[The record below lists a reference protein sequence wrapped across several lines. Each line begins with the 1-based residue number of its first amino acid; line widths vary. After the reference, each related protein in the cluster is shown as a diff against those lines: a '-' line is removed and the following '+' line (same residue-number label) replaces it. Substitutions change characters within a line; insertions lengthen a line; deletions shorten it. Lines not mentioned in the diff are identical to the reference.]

1 MAGTFKNKIVFGLG
15 VRNQLNELRLNA
27 DEALKNLNLEP
38 ADFGKLED
46 IGSDVDGIPNHF
58 QRLSKLDKNVLLEL
72 DSFVGETSEYSNVLD
87 QYYQNHYFQYNPYS
101 YNRPYKIDGNLKING
116 RLIAKKINQQT
127 FDSSTNEFRT
137 TQVTPSI
144 NSVWVKDGNEISFG
158 GGLKIINNDVSPAE
172 AKIKVGTLKN
182 VKSFISRRF
191 DSEKATHK
199 IQVEIN
205 GTSYYMYAIKNNPF
219 KFEGIFNDVSSDNL
233 KITGTSGNTDDDDI
247 NYVITRSLGE
257 EVTEFQSD
265 NNNDNIDAMDVEDGE
280 SLFVYVDPA
289 NVKEIRLEN
298 HSITKLPPTAIFDNC
313 TKIILNGSS
322 LESIPNF
329 SIFAPSLTHFTYND
343 SDKITVS
350 SDIFTTKFPNN
361 SIEYITIQKSL
372 KGVDFDDSPQVDLSL
387 LTSLKGLRLHG
398 NSIGG
403 TTPDLSGTSIETL
416 DLSYNSFTEL
426 ASNTLKN
433 TLTSVSLSN
442 NGGLKIS
449 NDSPH
454 LYFDNST
461 FGNLTGSFTITKTDL
476 PIPNLQNSGLK
487 TFLAEYIDYDDDSDI
502 VDYQLGNKLT
512 SCSNLEKISCI
523 GSEIINGDIPNFST
537 NTALKEV
544 NFEGTGIIGGIGDYE
559 LPSTL
564 KIFKYSFDAT
574 PPSPLPA
581 NVSFGLNAFKYQ
593 DSDNE
598 NTPTFIEFEEFIYK
612 SVGIATGTFPQLKC
626 SDVIDIREN
635 NFTELSNIPESTL
648 ERFIG
653 SDNNFAQELNL
664 NDLFG
669 NVADSIQ
676 SIILKNNLFS
686 SLEPI
691 ATEFK
696 ALDSLILDN
705 AFDSSLFESPY
716 PSPETNGIDVP
727 SFSNLPEIYS
737 INISKNPINSIA
749 SNLFNGCEKLN
760 TFSIDINNNLDFF
773 STICQSIKNLI
784 VNTNNS
790 KLRSVSFSTLSDNNT
805 DLTISN
811 FNDLRINDIT
821 SEIREKYALNELIEE
836 IKTLSENKI
845 AFRGVN
851 KDSKFADLPPAP
863 TVTYNLLGSPDDGLA
878 QLDWTTAITGA
889 DRVIVERVFDNGE
902 TTEIE
907 VLPANAIT
915 WTEDP
920 DATLSTA
927 PVEYAN
933 YEITFNNKG
942 SIDDITILPGL
953 PTGSYTM
960 TADYELNL
968 NSGAV
973 YLSDDADNPLSDLEN
988 TINRTFTGP
997 LIQLLYDENTD
1008 GTLKISNLTITD
1020 SGGNNVELVELS
1032 QDTDIDMPTIEY
1044 NYGVRSYNIY
1054 GENLRSVM
1062 EDESNKTF
1070 VKIEIN

>member
-46 IGSDVDGIPNHF
+46 IGSDENGIPNHF

-72 DSFVGETSEYSNVLD
+72 DSFIGETSEYSNVLD

-137 TQVTPSI
+137 TQITPSI

-191 DSEKATHK
+191 GSEMATHK

-219 KFEGIFNDVSSDNL
+219 KFEGIFNDVSSNNL
-233 KITGTSGNTDDDDI
+233 KITGTTDNTDDDDI

-265 NNNDNIDAMDVEDGE
+265 NNDDNIDAMDVEDGE
-280 SLFVYVDPA
+280 ALFVYVDPA
-289 NVKEIRLEN
+289 DVKEIRLEN
-298 HSITKLPPTAIFDNC
+298 HSITKLPPTAIFNDC
-313 TKIILNGSS
+313 TKINLSGSS

-329 SIFAPSLTHFTYND
+329 TVFAPSLTHFTYNN
-343 SDKITVS
+343 SDKITAS
-350 SDIFTTKFPNN
+350 SDIFTAKFPT
-361 SIEYITIQKSL
+361 SIKDITIQSSL

-387 LTSLKGLRLHG
+387 LTLLEGLKLHG
-398 NSIGG
+398 NSIRG
-403 TTPDLSGTSIETL
+403 TTPDLSETVIKTL

-433 TLTSVSLSN
+433 TLTSMSLSN

-449 NDSPH
+449 DDSSH
-454 LYFDNST
+454 SYFDNST
-461 FGNLTGSFTITKTDL
+461 FQNLTGSFIITQTDL

-487 TFLAEYIDYDDDSDI
+487 TFSADSIDYDGDSDI

-512 SCSNLEKISCI
+512 GCSNLEKISCI

-544 NFEGTGIIGGIGDYE
+544 NFDSTGIIGGIGNYE

-564 KIFKYSFDAT
+564 KIFKYSFGAT
-574 PPSPLPA
+574 PPSPLPT
-581 NVSFGLNAFKYQ
+581 NVTFETNAFKYQ
-593 DSDNE
+593 DSDND
-598 NTPTFIEFEEFIYK
+598 NNPTFIEFEEFIYK
-612 SVGIATGTFPQLKC
+612 STGIATGTFPQLKC

-653 SDNNFAQELNL
+653 SDNNFAQGLNL
-664 NDLFG
+664 DNLFG

-676 SIILKNNLFS
+676 SIVLTNNLFS

-691 ATEFK
+691 TTEFK
-696 ALDSLILDN
+696 ELDSLNLQN

-727 SFSNLPEIYS
+727 SFSKLPEIYS
-737 INISKNPINSIA
+737 INVSKNPINSIA
-749 SNLFNGCEKLN
+749 SNLFDGCEKLN
-760 TFSIDINNNLDFF
+760 SFSIDINNNLDFL

-784 VNTNNS
+784 VTTNNS
-790 KLRSVSFSTLSDNNT
+790 KLSSVTFSTNSDNNT

-811 FNDLRINDIT
+811 FNDLRIDDIT
-821 SEIREKYALNELIEE
+821 PGIREKYALNELIEE
-836 IKTLSENKI
+836 IKTLSEGRI
-845 AFRGVN
+845 TFRGVN

-863 TVTYNLLGSPDDGLA
+863 TVTYELLGSPEDGLA
-878 QLDWTTAITGA
+878 QLDWTTPINGA

-907 VLPANAIT
+907 VLPANATT

-920 DATLSTA
+920 DATPSTA

-933 YEITFNNKG
+933 YEITFNNRDSSG
-942 SIDDITILPGL
+942 VITILTGL
-953 PTGSYTM
+953 STGPYTM
-960 TADYELNL
+960 TADYELGL
-968 NSGAV
+968 NDGAV
-973 YLSDDADNPLSDLEN
+973 YLSDDLDTPLSDLEN
-988 TINRTFTGP
+988 TINRTFTGST
-997 LIQLLYDENTD
+997 IQLSYDEDTA

-1020 SGGNNVELVELS
+1020 SDGNNVELVELS
-1032 QDTDIDMPTIEY
+1032 QNAGDDIPTIEY
-1044 NYGVRSYNIY
+1044 NYGIRSYNIY